1 MKRFVR
7 FTKGRL
13 AAARL
18 RRSLAALTGEHPWV
32 REATAAGNLVVAL

>member
-18 RRSLAALTGEHPWV
+18 RKRIEAVPWLCPT
-32 REATAAGNLVVAL
+32 ELVAVA